1 MPAHFNRLILYSEYP
16 VAADMLYLADSA
28 SLALMTSR
36 DDVVE
41 ALQEVHMGRGEV
53 AVYPSA
59 DIG

>member
-16 VAADMLYLADSA
+16 VTADMLYLADSA